1 MNKKFVGILLILI
14 SFTAFADE
22 DIPAP
27 LGLVW
32 GTSGD
37 VLKTEFSASL
47 DEEEHS
53 RIKFY
58 EINKTPINSAE
69 FNKIYGFV
77 DDKYG
82 LVKVVLVKDIAN
94 DAYGSDGLELYK
106 KYKEVLQGKYGKP
119 KSYEYTGREVYK
131 ETDEFYQCLKYQGCG
146 ARASFFEPKKDTSIS
161 VLLRGWKRGEGDM
174 VISYESLLYSKA
186 NKEIQKETNKVISDG
201 L

>member
-37 VLKTEFSASL
+37 VLKNEYSASL
-47 DEEEHS
+47 DEAEHS
-53 RIKFY
+53 RLKFY

-69 FNKIYGFV
+69 FNKVYGFV

-82 LVKVVLVKDIAN
+82 LVKVVLVKDISS
-94 DAYGSDGLELYK
+94 DAYGSEGLELYK
-106 KYKEVLQGKYGKP
+106 KYKMYCKVNMVNLKVMSTQEGK
-119 KSYEYTGREVYK
+119 
-131 ETDEFYQCLKYQGCG
+131 FI
-146 ARASFFEPKKDTSIS
+146 KKRMNSIN
-161 VLLRGWKRGEGDM
+161 V
-174 VISYESLLYSKA
+174 
-186 NKEIQKETNKVISDG
+186 
-201 L
+201 

>member
-37 VLKTEFSASL
+37 VLKNEYSASL
-47 DEEEHS
+47 DEAEHS
-53 RIKFY
+53 RLKFY

-69 FNKIYGFV
+69 FNKVYGFV

-82 LVKVVLVKDIAN
+82 LVKVVLVKDISS
-94 DAYGSDGLELYK
+94 DAYGSEGLELYK
-106 KYKEVLQGKYGKP
+106 KYKNVLQGKYGKP

-186 NKEIQKETNKVISDG
+186 NEEIQKETNKVISDG